1 MRTNKLPKIENH
13 KEEEVVYT
21 QEEKNKLASIVQVFM
36 NPEQKEKLEQ
46 TKLKAM
52 RSGSRGFEQLGK
64 NLDGAA
70 FYFKELNKK
79 FVVYDENS
87 LYIFKSDGKFRRKIV
102 WLTCWP
108 WFDNFIIIMIAI
120 NSLLLAAIDYSD
132 RDNQT
137 RRNQLI
143 EGSGLIFTI
152 TFTLEAL
159 IKIVAMGFY
168 VHRNSYLRDPWNWLD
183 FLVVCIGIIEFIP
196 ALPAANL
203 KALRTFRV
211 LRPLRS
217 INAFP
222 SMKRLIAS
230 LLASLPSLGNAVV
243 FMFFIFLLFGILGVH
258 QFKGLLY

>member
-1 MRTNKLPKIENH
+1 M
-13 KEEEVVYT
+13 
-21 QEEKNKLASIVQVFM
+21 FM
-36 NPEQKEKLEQ
+36 KPEQKEKMDKE
-46 TKLKAM
+46 KLRAM
-52 RSGSRGFEQLGK
+52 RSGSRAYTDIEK

-70 FYFKELNKK
+70 FFFKELNKK

-87 LYIFKSDGKFRRKIV
+87 LYIFKSDGKIRRKVV

-120 NSLLLAAIDYSD
+120 NSLLLAAIDYND
-132 RDNQT
+132 RDNKT
-137 RRNQLI
+137 SRNQFI
-143 EGSGLIFTI
+143 EECGLVFTI
-152 TFTLEAL
+152 TFTLEAV
-159 IKIVAMGFY
+159 IKIMAMGFCL
-168 VHRNSYLRDPWNWLD
+168 HRNSYLRDPWNWLD

-196 ALPAANL
+196 SLPAANL

-222 SMKRLIAS
+222 SMRRLIGS

>member
-1 MRTNKLPKIENH
+1 M
-13 KEEEVVYT
+13 
-21 QEEKNKLASIVQVFM
+21 
-36 NPEQKEKLEQ
+36 
-46 TKLKAM
+46 
-52 RSGSRGFEQLGK
+52 
-64 NLDGAA
+64 
-70 FYFKELNKK
+70 
-79 FVVYDENS
+79 
-87 LYIFKSDGKFRRKIV
+87 

-120 NSLLLAAIDYSD
+120 NSLLLAAIDYND
-132 RDNQT
+132 RDNLT
-137 RRNQLI
+137 SRNQFI
-143 EGSGLIFTI
+143 EDCGLVFTI

-159 IKIVAMGFY
+159 IKIMAMGFCF
-168 VHRNSYLRDPWNWLD
+168 HRNSYLRDPWNWLD

-196 ALPAANL
+196 SLPAANL

-222 SMKRLIAS
+222 SMRRLIGS

-258 QFKGLLY
+258 